1 MKLRCF
7 GAFWIL
13 STVRLSMR
21 PWNPKLKIKKTQIDK
36 TGSTFR
42 KIHSRVVPKKRDP
55 RNLGCSQSPRKKRDP
70 QKNPCGRD
78 PREFPIGPQG
88 PPTKIPE
95 KWCKHFENAKQATW
109 ARKEQWRKPFFVM
122 ETKNKKPFFGRQDR
136 GWNQEKRKSFCAKK
150 LGNPR
155 ESLQLRFKTGIC
167 FKLKQFGESKG
178 ELWYNCW
185 NSKRDQTF
193 ASDNN

>member
-1 MKLRCF
+1 MKLRCLE
-7 GAFWIL
+7 AFWIL

-21 PWNPKLKIKKTQIDK
+21 PWNPKLKLRKTHIDLK
-36 TGSTFR
+36 QGLLLENFT
-42 KIHSRVVPKKRDP
+42 
-55 RNLGCSQSPRKKRDP
+55 LGCSQNPKKEGPPKRTQAGGIP
-70 QKNPCGRD
+70 ENSQSGPKALQPKFQKNDANILKMQSKPLG
-78 PREFPIGPQG
+78 Q
-88 PPTKIPE
+88 
-95 KWCKHFENAKQATW
+95 
-109 ARKEQWRKPFFVM
+109 RKEQWRKPFFVM